1 MEATGL
7 PGLDSLIEGGIPK
20 GSTIM
25 IAGNSGRGKTI
36 LCSQFVYDGFNK
48 DRMDY
53 VFPLVNPKHSFIPTS
68 KHLGWI
74 LINSKDKESLHFW
87 ILLH

>member
-1 MEATGL
+1 
-7 PGLDSLIEGGIPK
+7 
-20 GSTIM
+20 M

-53 VFPLVNPKHSFIPTS
+53 VFPLVNPKHSFMLTS
-68 KHLGWI
+68 ELRMDFEKFERHGKFTFFDFT
-74 LINSKDKESLHFW
+74 SFD
-87 ILLH
+87 